1 LQQRL
6 RDRRPISIWQN
17 GYSRVVRATDSR
29 NMSYSD
35 FKTIDQAVSTLELTV
50 EDIPHFFSQVAPIE
64 PSQRLQE
71 TLDETLDLAASISTE
86 KARSELIITPILLEI
101 RRIFIGYFSGN
112 TFNVDESKGLT
123 GACDFILSASSNQS
137 LVTAPVLTLVEAKDN
152 DIRIGL
158 GQCVAQMV
166 GAQVFN
172 ARKGLEQP
180 VVYGAV
186 STGTNWKFI
195 MLENQIVKI
204 DLTEYFITQLNQ
216 ILGILAEPFRIY
228 FGGANA

>member
-1 LQQRL
+1 
-6 RDRRPISIWQN
+6 
-17 GYSRVVRATDSR
+17 
-29 NMSYSD
+29 MSYSD
-35 FKTIDQAVSTLELTV
+35 FKSLDQAVSNLELTV

-71 TLDETLDLAASISTE
+71 TLEENLDLAVSISTE

-101 RRIFIGYFSGN
+101 RRRFQNKIGYFSGN
-112 TFNVDESKGLT
+112 TFNVDDAKGLM
-123 GACDFILSASSNQS
+123 GACDFMLSASSNQS

-166 GAQVFN
+166 AAQIFN
-172 ARKGLEQP
+172 NRNGREQQA
-180 VVYGAV
+180 VYGAV

-195 MLENQIVKI
+195 LLEKDRVKI
-204 DLTEYFITQLNQ
+204 DLTEYFIPQLNQ
-216 ILGILAEPFRIY
+216 ILGILSEPFRIY
-228 FGGANA
+228 FE

>member
-1 LQQRL
+1 MLSVL
-6 RDRRPISIWQN
+6 L
-17 GYSRVVRATDSR
+17 TLK

-35 FKTIDQAVSTLELTV
+35 FKTIDQVVATLELTV
-50 EDIPHFFSQVAPIE
+50 EDIPHFFGYIPPLE
-64 PSQRLQE
+64 PSQKLQE
-71 TLDETLDLAASISTE
+71 MLEEKLDLAANISTK

-101 RRIFIGYFSGN
+101 RRKFNNKIGYFSGN

-123 GACDFILSASSNQS
+123 GACDFLLSASSNQS

-158 GQCVAQMV
+158 GQCIAQMV
-166 GAQVFN
+166 AAQIFN
-172 ARKGLEQP
+172 TRKGLEQTL
-180 VVYGAV
+180 VYGAV

-195 MLENQIVKI
+195 MLENQKVKI

-228 FGGANA
+228 FEK

>member
-1 LQQRL
+1 MWHN
-6 RDRRPISIWQN
+6 DYSSIV
-17 GYSRVVRATDSR
+17 SAADSG

-50 EDIPHFFSQVAPIE
+50 EDISHLFSNIAPIE
-64 PSQRLQE
+64 PSQRLKE

-86 KARSELIITPILLEI
+86 KARSELIITPVLLEV
-101 RRIFIGYFSGN
+101 RRKFNNKIGYFSGN

-123 GACDFILSASSNQS
+123 GACDFILSASKNQS

-166 GAQVFN
+166 AAQIFN
-172 ARKGLEQP
+172 DRNGLEQP

-195 MLENQIVKI
+195 MLENHIVKI
-204 DLTEYFITQLNQ
+204 DLTEYFITQLDQ
-216 ILGILAEPFRIY
+216 ILGILAEPFKVY
-228 FGGANA
+228 FEGAIA

>member
-1 LQQRL
+1 
-6 RDRRPISIWQN
+6 
-17 GYSRVVRATDSR
+17 
-29 NMSYSD
+29 MSYSD
-35 FKTIDQAVSTLELTV
+35 FKSLDQAVSNLELTV
-50 EDIPHFFSQVAPIE
+50 EDIPHFFRQVAPIE

-71 TLDETLDLAASISTE
+71 TLEENLDLAVSISTE

-101 RRIFIGYFSGN
+101 RRRFQNKIGYFSGN
-112 TFNVDESKGLT
+112 TFNVDDAKGLT
-123 GACDFILSASSNQS
+123 GACDFMLSASSNQS

-166 GAQVFN
+166 AAQIFN
-172 ARKGLEQP
+172 TRNGREQQA
-180 VVYGAV
+180 VYGAV

-195 MLENQIVKI
+195 LLEKDRVKI
-204 DLTEYFITQLNQ
+204 DLTEYFIPQLNQ

-228 FGGANA
+228 FE